1 MGKERLTV
9 AATSPPMLVMS
20 APTLPMSSPMLLLS
34 SWAAAMK
41 AGRSRMRWE
50 SCMVVVL
57 FELEVDD
64 VFVLFV

>member
-1 MGKERLTV
+1 
-9 AATSPPMLVMS
+9 MLVMS